1 MAGSAHFPIVRQT
14 MSQKD
19 WGVVWS
25 GNDLPLSEGRVDNW
39 DPQEIAVIQNHLGER
54 DLLNDYTQCRFIMS
68 LKFQELLSTCVPDL
82 VQFLPLRLQLVDG
95 SLEWRGFAIAHFL
108 SWIPLHVAE
117 ANARTFDIFRTPD
130 YASNFRV
137 TPALKQE
144 IRKAKLKGI
153 EFT

>member
-1 MAGSAHFPIVRQT
+1 MDGSAHFPIVRQK

-19 WGVVWS
+19 WGVAWS
-25 GNDLPLSEGRVDNW
+25 GNDHPLPKGRTDGWNP
-39 DPQEIAVIQNHLGER
+39 DEIAVVQNHLGER
-54 DLLNDYTQCRFIMS
+54 DLLQDYIQSRYIVS

-117 ANARTFDIFRTPD
+117 ANGRAFDIFRTPD
-130 YASNFRV
+130 FADNFRI
-137 TPALKQE
+137 TSALKVE